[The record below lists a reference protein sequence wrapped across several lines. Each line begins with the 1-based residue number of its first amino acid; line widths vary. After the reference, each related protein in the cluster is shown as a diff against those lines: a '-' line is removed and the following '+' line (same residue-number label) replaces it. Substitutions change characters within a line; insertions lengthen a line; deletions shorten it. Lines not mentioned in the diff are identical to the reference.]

1 MDGLYRALRRNCTQA
16 DYRLLPSHDMRQKVN
31 EAYTQRYR
39 RASDVTEYKQER
51 AMGVKRVDFLGGKNT
66 FMGLSSTG
74 EGAGV
79 WQLNVS

>member
-1 MDGLYRALRRNCTQA
+1 MGELYRALRLNCTQA
-16 DYRLLPSHDMRQKVN
+16 EFILLPSHDMKQKVT
-31 EAYTQRYR
+31 EAYKQRYR
-39 RASDVTEYKQER
+39 RASDVTLCEYEKVR
-51 AMGVKRVDFLGGKNT
+51 GVRRVDFLGGKNM